1 MAKSPL
7 ILAALAASAAPGK
20 NFLKVQSTSDETP
33 GFDSTLLTEASGEHF
48 WLLSPSDPSSLLE
61 LKTELSAI
69 EIFSK
74 FELFDANIPNVVG
87 ETLDS
92 DKNRVLL
99 MSYVYGNP
107 IKIGTAKA
115 KASLDELGKTLAHLH
130 NQDTAEARE
139 QELVEFSPQELI
151 ATRVAELDEVA
162 STGKV
167 PSVLLTRWEKAFED
181 IGLFRF
187 HPTLIHGNVNGETVV
202 FAERIGF
209 KTLSSVKISDPA
221 EDISW
226 VMAGALHENIESFRT
241 HYSTVRVAADENLF
255 KRATLYSEI
264 ELARWLMV
272 CLTEQNQVDVDSAI
286 ADLEDLAAEA
296 QKGSL
301 PILEATSFIGLGSL
315 GASE

>member
-48 WLLSPSDPSSLLE
+48 WLLSPSDSSALLE

-74 FELFDANIPNVVG
+74 FDALDASIPTLVG
-87 ETLDS
+87 ETVDA
-92 DKNRVLL
+92 DKSRVLL

-107 IKIGTAKA
+107 IKVGTAKA
-115 KASLDELGKTLAHLH
+115 RAGLDALAKTLATLH
-130 NQDTAEARE
+130 NQDLADARE
-139 QELVEFSPQELI
+139 QELVEFSPQQLI
-151 ATRVAELDEVA
+151 AARVSELDEVA
-162 STGKV
+162 SSGKV

-187 HPTLIHGNVNGETVV
+187 HPTLIHGNVNEETVV
-202 FAERIGF
+202 FAEKIGF
-209 KTLSSVKISDPA
+209 KTLTSVKISDPA
-221 EDISW
+221 EDLSW
-226 VMAGALHENIESFRT
+226 VIAGALPENIESFKNQ
-241 HYSTVRVAADENLF
+241 YSEIRAAADENLF

-272 CLTEQNQVDVDSAI
+272 CITEQNQVDIDSAI
-286 ADLEDLAAEA
+286 ADLQELAAEA
-296 QKGSL
+296 QKGNL
-301 PILEATSFIGLGSL
+301 PDLEATSFIGLGSL